1 MLPTT
6 SPDAPATTHRSSNA
20 LNSRKLHMMIFAG
33 LALLLL
39 AAPLV
44 AYPVFLMKVLCFSL
58 FALSFNLLIG
68 FGGLTSFGHAAF
80 FGLGSYASAYLAKE
94 AGLQPQ
100 WALLA
105 AVTASALLGLL
116 FAVVAIKR
124 EGIYFSMITLAL
136 AQLVYFLAVQTP
148 QFTGGENGIQAVP
161 RGKLFGILD
170 LTNDLALYFVV
181 IALFMGSLAFI
192 YRVIHSPFGEVCKA
206 IRDNEPRAISLG
218 YRVNRYKTAL
228 FVISAAIAGLAGGTK
243 AIVFQLASLTD
254 VHWSMSGEVILMTL
268 LGGLG
273 TIFGPIVG
281 ATVVISMQN
290 FLGFL
295 GEWVVVVQGVVFAVC
310 VLAFRDGI
318 VGLLAKRSG
327 RTI

>member
-1 MLPTT
+1 
-6 SPDAPATTHRSSNA
+6 
-20 LNSRKLHMMIFAG
+20 
-33 LALLLL
+33 
-39 AAPLV
+39 
-44 AYPVFLMKVLCFSL
+44 
-58 FALSFNLLIG
+58 
-68 FGGLTSFGHAAF
+68 
-80 FGLGSYASAYLAKE
+80 
-94 AGLQPQ
+94 
-100 WALLA
+100 
-105 AVTASALLGLL
+105 
-116 FAVVAIKR
+116 
-124 EGIYFSMITLAL
+124 
-136 AQLVYFLAVQTP
+136 
-148 QFTGGENGIQAVP
+148 
-161 RGKLFGILD
+161 
-170 LTNDLALYFVV
+170 
-181 IALFMGSLAFI
+181 MGSLAFI

-218 YRVNRYKTAL
+218 YRVNRYKTVL
-228 FVISAAIAGLAGGTK
+228 FVISAAIAGLAGGPK

-273 TIFGPIVG
+273 TIFGPIIG